1 LSERPKLSLITLA
14 RNEEAMI
21 GDCLKSAW
29 FCDERIVVDSF
40 STDRTVEIAREL
52 GATVFQHEFEGFSR
66 QRKYALDHASGEWAL
81 ILDADEQATHD
92 LGEEILRTIA
102 SPAAADGYRVR
113 RLLYHLGH
121 YYPPGIIRDVPLR
134 LFRRERAE
142 IAGRDPHDKVIV
154 TGNVGR
160 LRNPILHFSYRDI
173 ADHVETINRLSSDSA
188 GEIEPESFAALK
200 MLTDPVWRF
209 FSVYFLRGGF
219 RDGGRGFYLAATN
232 AIYGFLKYA
241 KLYERRLNS
250 RKQL

>member
-1 LSERPKLSLITLA
+1 MSERPKLSLITLA
-14 RNEEAMI
+14 HDEEAMI

-40 STDRTVEIAREL
+40 STDRTIEIAREL
-52 GATVFQHEFEGFSR
+52 GATIFQHEFEGFSR
-66 QRKYALDHASGEWAL
+66 QRKYALDRASGEWVL

-92 LGEEILRTIA
+92 LGEEILRTIS
-102 SPAAADGYRVR
+102 SPAAAEGYRVR

-121 YYPPGIIRDVPLR
+121 YYPAGMIRDVPLR

-142 IAGRDPHDKVIV
+142 IAGRDPHDKVV
-154 TGNVGR
+154 VRGRVG
-160 LRNPILHFSYRDI
+160 LLQNPILHFSYRDI

-188 GEIEPESFAALK
+188 AEIEPGSLSVLE
-200 MLTDPVWRF
+200 MLTDPLWRF
-209 FSVYFLRGGF
+209 FNLYLLRGGF

>member
-21 GDCLKSAW
+21 GDCLKSAS

-66 QRKYALDHASGEWAL
+66 QRQYALDRASGEWVL

-92 LGEEILRTIA
+92 LGEEILRTISSPTA
-102 SPAAADGYRVR
+102 SDGYRIQ
-113 RLLYHLGH
+113 RLLYHLSH
-121 YYPPGIIRDVPLR
+121 YYPPGMIRDVPLR

-142 IAGRDPHDKVIV
+142 IAGRDPHDKIV
-154 TGNVGR
+154 VAGNVGR
-160 LRNPILHFSYRDI
+160 LENPILHFSYRDI

-188 GEIEPESFAALK
+188 GEIEPGSFAALK

-209 FSVYFLRGGF
+209 FVVYFLRGGF
-219 RDGGRGFYLAATN
+219 RDGGRGFYIAATN
-232 AIYGFLKYA
+232 AVYGFLKYA

-250 RKQL
+250 RREL